1 MESRHPHFNCVEL
14 GNGSRQ
20 HPWHLLEM
28 SLTGA
33 RIRVPVSDG
42 IPDRFTLVLQSEEV
56 KLMKCR
62 VVWRSEAQIGVRFE
76 DPPADDLDRSDELSV
91 DGDTGDAHRTGD
103 GRSLHVAW
111 PRSLAMPQDSAV
123 PGACSL
129 ALPEPPEWVKAEE
142 LVRRLF
148 VAGQRVAQDRER
160 LLGSPPPASGADR
173 ETPGETG
180 VGSPSKRP
188 LTVWAAVVGLW
199 ASTVLVLLGAF
210 VLISR
215 WG

>member
-1 MESRHPHFNCVEL
+1 M
-14 GNGSRQ
+14 
-20 HPWHLLEM
+20 
-28 SLTGA
+28 
-33 RIRVPVSDG
+33 PVSDG
-42 IPDRFTLVLQSEEV
+42 IPDRFTLVLQSGDV

-62 VVWRSEAQIGVRFE
+62 VAWRSEAQIGVRFE
-76 DPPADDLDRSDELSV
+76 GPPAGDPDGSDELSV
-91 DGDTGDAHRTGD
+91 DSDTGGANRRAD

-111 PRSLAMPQDSAV
+111 PQSPAMPQDHVV
-123 PGACSL
+123 PDACSP
-129 ALPEPPEWVKAEE
+129 ALPELPEWVKAEE

-160 LLGSPPPASGADR
+160 LLGSPVPAPGVDR
-173 ETPGETG
+173 ESPGETV

-188 LTVWAAVVGLW
+188 LAVWAVVVGLW
-199 ASTVLVLLGAF
+199 ASTVLVLLAAF

>member
-1 MESRHPHFNCVEL
+1 MESRNPHFNCVEL

-33 RIRVPVSDG
+33 RIRVPVSEG
-42 IPDRFTLVLQSEEV
+42 IPDRFTLVLQSGDV

-62 VVWRSEAQIGVRFE
+62 VAWRSEAQIGVRFE
-76 DPPADDLDRSDELSV
+76 DPPAGDLDNSDELSV
-91 DGDTGDAHRTGD
+91 DSDTEGTHSTSD

-111 PRSLAMPQDSAV
+111 PQSPPVPQDHIV

-160 LLGSPPPASGADR
+160 LLGSSTQVSGADR
-173 ETPGETG
+173 ESPDGTA
-180 VGSPSKRP
+180 VGRPSKRP
-188 LTVWAAVVGLW
+188 LAVWAVVVGLW
-199 ASTVLVLLGAF
+199 ASTVLVLLVAF